1 MTLETKLLGVT
12 LKNPVLMAS
21 GTFGFGEEYAGYLDV
36 SRLGGICS
44 KGLTLHPREGNYG
57 PRMWETPAG
66 MLNSV
71 GLQNPGVE
79 HFIRHEL
86 PGMRGLGPA
95 IIANLGGG
103 TIEEYVEGARL
114 LNSAGIDILEL
125 NISCP
130 NVKEGGA
137 NFGLKPAIATQV
149 VSAVRKVFS
158 GPMLVK
164 LSPGAENIV
173 EMAKAC
179 RQAGADGLSLINTLL
194 GMAIDVEQR
203 KPVFRNIA
211 AGLSGP
217 AVRPVAL
224 RMVYDVVRAVDC
236 PVVGLGGIA
245 TWRDAVEFLLAGAAA
260 VQVGTAVFQ
269 NPEAPLEII
278 DGLQR
283 YMERHGFEH
292 ISDIRLKK

>member
-1 MTLETKLLGVT
+1 MMLETTLLGVT
-12 LKNPVLMAS
+12 LKNPVIMAS
-21 GTFGFGEEYAGYLDV
+21 GTFGFGEEYASYFDV
-36 SRLGGICS
+36 SQLGGISS
-44 KGLTLHPREGNYG
+44 KGLTLHPREGNFG

-79 HFIRHEL
+79 HFIHHEL
-86 PGMRGLGPA
+86 PQMRQLGPA
-95 IIANLGGG
+95 VIANLGGG

-114 LNSAGIDILEL
+114 LDRASIDMLEL

-137 NFGLKPAIATQV
+137 NFGIKTAIATEV
-149 VSAVRKVFS
+149 VSAVRKAFS

-164 LSPGAENIV
+164 LSPNAENIV

-179 RQAGADGLSLINTLL
+179 RKAGADGLSLINTLL
-194 GMAIDVEQR
+194 GMVIDVEQR

-245 TWRDAVEFLLAGAAA
+245 TWRDAVEFLLAGASA
-260 VQVGTAVFQ
+260 VQVGTATFQ
-269 NPEAPLEII
+269 NPEVALEII
-278 DGLQR
+278 AGIKD
-283 YMERHGFEH
+283 YMKRHGFEH
-292 ISDIRLKK
+292 VSQLGLH

>member
-1 MTLETKLLGVT
+1 MDTRVTLSGWTLE
-12 LKNPVLMAS
+12 NPVVAAS
-21 GTFGFGEEYAGYLDV
+21 GAFGFGKEYQEYYDINC
-36 SRLGGICS
+36 LGS
-44 KGLTLHPREGNYG
+44 FSFKGTTLEARVGNPLPRIAEC
-57 PRMWETPAG
+57 ASG
-66 MLNSV
+66 MLNAV

-86 PGMRGLGPA
+86 PAMRKLGPA
-95 IIANLGGG
+95 VIANLGGG

-114 LNSAGIDILEL
+114 LNDADIDMLEL

-130 NVKEGGA
+130 NVREGGA

-149 VSAVRKVFS
+149 VSAVRKVFA
-158 GPMLVK
+158 GPLLVK
-164 LSPGAENIV
+164 LSPNAENIV

-179 RQAGADGLSLINTLL
+179 RRAGADGISLINTLL
-194 GMAIDVEQR
+194 GMAIDIEKRQ
-203 KPVFRNIA
+203 PVFRNIV

-245 TWRDAVEFLLAGAAA
+245 TWQDAVEFLLAGASAI
-260 VQVGTAVFQ
+260 QVGTAVFQ
-269 NPEAPLEII
+269 NPQAPLEII
-278 DGLQR
+278 DGIR
-283 YMERHGFEH
+283 TYMERHGFEH
-292 ISDIRLKK
+292 VSEIRLR